1 MSTRLGHDI
10 LSAGLLCSGDKF
22 SDRLEHTKNTSRC
35 NFVQVDDDINVWEEC
50 DNNSAS
56 EKTPAVIF
64 SIYKYCPLWDTH
76 GNRSEIS
83 IS

>member
-1 MSTRLGHDI
+1 MDL
-10 LSAGLLCSGDKF
+10 A
-22 SDRLEHTKNTSRC
+22 SRY
-35 NFVQVDDDINVWEEC
+35 NFVQVDDDINVWKEC

-64 SIYKYCPLWDTH
+64 SIYKYFPLWDTH

-83 IS
+83 KKEKSASRT